1 MAGIVRVLREQM
13 PQLDLF
19 HMVNTGTNKS
29 QTQIRLKFNPSNKTT
44 LIQIVKRVSAPTTQS
59 TMDPALEEPLS
70 DLVVSTILDLIDT
83 SSNTVNKRVTDW
95 RLLIMI
101 QSDSSANVA
110 VGTVQNTVGLYITPS
125 DATALEVFFVSAM
138 RDAMGFK
145 WLHW

>member
-1 MAGIVRVLREQM
+1 MPPNVSGKQFDYNNKIVAKLNVQEMAGIVRVLREQM

-83 SSNTVNKRVTDW
+83 SSNTVNKRVTD
-95 RLLIMI
+95 
-101 QSDSSANVA
+101 
-110 VGTVQNTVGLYITPS
+110 
-125 DATALEVFFVSAM
+125 
-138 RDAMGFK
+138 
-145 WLHW
+145 